1 MPRAESKQRH
11 SCANVHAANEAAD
24 TAPCPGLKA
33 AARSCGRTATGPPSA
48 KQPNRT
54 AALGSGAPTSARGR
68 RPPPSLAH
76 HKADGI
82 TFAYGRATWRTG
94 AVFAAASDPSAPPR
108 PRTAQ
113 PPGAPRR
120 PCNADRP
127 RPGSPPPGPAP
138 RSPSPA
144 PAAPAAGSARQ
155 PGTARRGRRPCGQRR
170 GAPRPPQQAAGPSRS
185 RPSAG
190 RGHAPHPVLSLRGP
204 SPALGLPRDPRTAA
218 SRSSPRLAPRDR
230 RSPTGRGG
238 TGAAAQA
245 QVRLRQP
252 GPSLWRRGSA
262 PPAAVA
268 VATPAPGGRAPA
280 PRAGSGLRVHRW
292 GSACGGQRVRAPMH
306 GRHGHLRVHIR
317 AVRTFG
323 AARASTPPGSCSRT
337 AVRARARLGS
347 APRVH
352 RRVRT
357 AAPRCLLRE
366 HVQAGAGRAPPC
378 ARHAHEV
385 LGRIDK
391 DPFQPHRLCD
401 GTEQPRPSGA
411 TAARRAVP
419 QHGAAGAV
427 LAQQCCAL

>member
-1 MPRAESKQRH
+1 MQTHR
-11 SCANVHAANEAAD
+11 
-24 TAPCPGLKA
+24 A
-33 AARSCGRTATGPPSA
+33 AACRGPKANSD
-48 KQPNRT
+48 T
-54 AALGSGAPTSARGR
+54 AALTSTLLMKRPILRRARDSKPPHAAVGAPRPVRQALSSPTAQQRSDPERR
-68 RPPPSLAH
+68 RPHEADAPRRASLTTKPTGLPSP
-76 HKADGI
+76 
-82 TFAYGRATWRTG
+82 TG
-94 AVFAAASDPSAPPR
+94 ELRGEPAPYSQPHPIR
-108 PRTAQ
+108 PHR
-113 PPGAPRR
+113 PGAPRR

-127 RPGSPPPGPAP
+127 HPGSPPPGPAP

-218 SRSSPRLAPRDR
+218 SRSSPRRAPRDR